1 MNIQII
7 PIVAIIIIGI
17 ILFSVVI
24 FESQKNDSSNI
35 YLISKLPDSK
45 IIDQILKEDVIGF
58 GFVWLFSDDKLH
70 NDGILTNIHIE
81 DGVIVDTWH
90 NELVATNYDNSN
102 SFCINPQESI
112 GTVNVEN
119 DQITSVFEPHSNFD
133 KSKFSKNYLTVKLVN
148 NSDCYYH
155 IQAIILQNP

>member
-7 PIVAIIIIGI
+7 SIVTIIIIGI

-24 FESQKNDSSNI
+24 FESQKDNSSNI
-35 YLISKLPDSK
+35 SLTSKLPDSK

-58 GFVWLFSDDKLH
+58 GFIWLFSDDKSS

-90 NELVATNYDNSN
+90 NELVTTNYDNSN
-102 SFCINPQESI
+102 SFCINSQESI
-112 GTVNVEN
+112 GTVKIED
-119 DQITSVFEPHSNFD
+119 DQIILIFESHSNFD
-133 KSKFSKNYLTVKLVN
+133 LSKFSKNYLTVKLVN

-155 IQAIILQNP
+155 IQAVILQNP